1 MPRCGYAGAVGDAGP
16 RDRRRPRPHA
26 AGRDRTQPVETALVG
41 EVAPGDWLLVFLDS
55 ARERIDAAR
64 AAEVDATLDLLEQAL
79 GGGHADAAAGFVLP
93 SAMDATQLAAL
104 TGGASHPADRAD
116 GADTR

>member
-1 MPRCGYAGAVGDAGP
+1 MCLGVPMQVLTVTPGRAIV
-16 RDRRRPRPHA
+16 
-26 AGRDRTQPVETALVG
+26 AGRGRTQPVETALVG

-79 GGGHADAAAGFVLP
+79 GGGHADADAGFVLP
-93 SAMDATQLAAL
+93 SAMDASQLAAL
-104 TGGASHPADRAD
+104 TGGASPPDDRAD